1 MADDA
6 ELALRLHRE
15 LNGLVRRRPSA
26 SKVPLKSGA
35 DTPQNE
41 LGNKVATPFKKPR
54 LVLSNEDLDNQVA
67 CKAASQ
73 EDDQRQSEGEVVH
86 ASESEMVL
94 ASSATEGFGVPKAEV
109 ESKSWHSRKQRSPI
123 PHSGWIKCDPNRLT
137 MNHLGQASASTPDA
151 SQSAGNGMGFEN
163 RYAALDPEQ
172 EAAVKV
178 RETLAIYNHER
189 LIQVDKEA
197 ERVKR
202 EGCGVKRPD
211 LKTLGLMLERKQVLH
226 AGTKV
231 IGHFPG

>member
-1 MADDA
+1 M
-6 ELALRLHRE
+6 
-15 LNGLVRRRPSA
+15 GLVRRRPSA
-26 SKVPLKSGA
+26 SKVSRIPGA

-54 LVLSNEDLDNQVA
+54 LVLSSDDLDNQVA
-67 CKAASQ
+67 CKAGSQ
-73 EDDQRQSEGEVVH
+73 EDDQRQPEGEVVH
-86 ASESEMVL
+86 PSESEMVL

-123 PHSGWIKCDPNRLT
+123 PRGRHSGWIKCGPNRLT
-137 MNHLGQASASTPDA
+137 MNHLGQASASTDDA

-172 EAAVKV
+172 EAAIKV

-202 EGCGVKRPD
+202 NGCGVKRPD
-211 LKTLGLMLERKQVLH
+211 LKTLSLMIERKQVLH